1 VRFAAIEQMGERLAD
16 LLCPLRRSGNV
27 FAWFVQQWQQ
37 WAAEMSL
44 DLAKASAAT
53 DDSGEAAAY
62 ERLIALGLARQNTD
76 LVFLPTLNGERGV
89 PTAAGSIHQLRMG
102 NWSMG
107 DISAALARGI
117 IDNLFGMIPPELQ
130 ATIPIQ
136 RCVPSFDVLVSCC
149 NVDHDEGGRLT
160 TRLLLRPQDD
170 RYGQRTRAQRAA
182 AALPGAQAGAARDS
196 AGHPNGRGRRGR
208 RGAHAI
214 APVLEVAASFAD
226 PVPL

>member
-1 VRFAAIEQMGERLAD
+1 M
-16 LLCPLRRSGNV
+16 

-44 DLAKASAAT
+44 DPAKAAAAT
-53 DDSGEAAAY
+53 DGSGEAAAY

-136 RCVPSFDVLVSCC
+136 RCVPSFDAMWAFC
-149 NVDHDEGGRLT
+149 
-160 TRLLLRPQDD
+160 
-170 RYGQRTRAQRAA
+170 
-182 AALPGAQAGAARDS
+182 
-196 AGHPNGRGRRGR
+196 
-208 RGAHAI
+208 
-214 APVLEVAASFAD
+214 
-226 PVPL
+226 